1 MTAPCDAATVR
12 DAYTVLK
19 DFGLPIAVL
28 TWGILSYLRQTRRK
42 LSIRQVGSSVTDTVI
57 HQDGR
62 TLFQFEVVLT
72 NDSPSATIVIAY
84 YDLKFPWNDP
94 GFEPLLDPIENDPPS
109 NVYSI
114 YGRSIHFDREYVIN
128 HRRYQFGKLA
138 PGDAIRG
145 FFLAKGMQ
153 PIPAD
158 ILAVKKELR
167 HIDAPFIVEDT
178 TGKQY
183 KSKRPIELHY

>member
-1 MTAPCDAATVR
+1 MTAPCNVTTVH
-12 DAYTVLK
+12 DAYTMLK

-28 TWGILSYLRQTRRK
+28 TWAVLSHLRQSRK
-42 LSIRQVGSSVTDTVI
+42 RLSIRQVGCSVTDTVTQ
-57 HQDGR
+57 QDGR

-72 NDSPSATIVIAY
+72 NDSPHATIVIAY

-94 GFEPLLDPIENDPPS
+94 DFEPLLDPMENAPPS

-145 FFLAKGMQ
+145 FFLAKGLQ
-153 PIPAD
+153 PIPSD
-158 ILAVKKELR
+158 LLSVKKELR
-167 HIDAPFIVEDT
+167 CIEAPFIVEDT
-178 TGKQY
+178 AGKQY
-183 KSKRPIELHY
+183 KSKRPIELYY